1 MAGVVSNLSPSVRF
15 CGATGGLPHASVHTY
30 AYAAEGE
37 EVFELWRKPGSG
49 AGLAPVRP
57 PVRGS
62 VRVPP
67 RGPGAGRW
75 AAGLT
80 AAAAVALALVVPG
93 AQPASAASGCPGHE
107 VRSVGFTTGR
117 LQVYRTGQYVCAVTL
132 ARKPGARRQ
141 MSVQLQV
148 RGGRPVSDS
157 GRFTRLAGPVR
168 VRAVN
173 RCVRAVGAVSG
184 KKGASGWFLC

>member
-1 MAGVVSNLSPSVRF
+1 MAWVAPNLSSSVRF
-15 CGATGGLPHASVHTY
+15 CGATSGLSLASVHTY
-30 AYAAEGE
+30 ARAAEGE
-37 EVFELWRKPGSG
+37 EVFELWRKPECGVG
-49 AGLAPVRP
+49 PAPVRP
-57 PVRGS
+57 PVRES
-62 VRVPP
+62 VRAPA

-93 AQPASAASGCPGHE
+93 AHPASAASGCPGHE
-107 VRSVGFTTGR
+107 VRSVGFATGR
-117 LQVYRTGQYVCAVTL
+117 LQVFRSGQYVCAVTL
-132 ARKPGARRQ
+132 AKKPGARRQ

-148 RGGRPVSDS
+148 RGGLPVSDS

-168 VRAVN
+168 VRAAN